1 VHTLLRR
8 VGLTSLA
15 LLLIAACSIPAA
27 QSRSRSSG
35 ATNATGAT
43 NQPLTL
49 SEFTLSQQ
57 KLDVLRDHFFDQ
69 VETKYPAGS
78 WAPLRMELSD
88 QDLAIMGLPD
98 RATLQA
104 HRYSTPTTF
113 TTTASSAKTSSAKG
127 QKPQP
132 QPQPAASSAVTTFA
146 GTGYFGIRP
155 GAWILLINDEGIGW
169 CSAAH
174 VFGSPGSYEISTAG
188 HCGKTGDV
196 VTMIG
201 AVGDNNPVLIDIG
214 QFSRSTGDAGLGKDY
229 AFISVYPQYQNLV
242 TPTMCFWGGPRGV
255 YTTQGDLARVD
266 FAGNSLTPTPTVD
279 PNPAL
284 AQQIVHYGHGTGV
297 GAGGTPRSA
306 AAISWRSTTFMF
318 FGAISPGDSGSGSNT
333 LTGDVAG
340 DTMEAAGINT
350 HLYVDPLMRQGLGI
364 MGGTRTSAI
373 GVPAN
378 GQLVSYPVPAPGLP

>member
-15 LLLIAACSIPAA
+15 LLLIAAFSIPAA
-27 QSRSRSSG
+27 QSRS
-35 ATNATGAT
+35 ATSTTSASTA
-43 NQPLTL
+43 NQPLAI

-57 KLDVLRDHFFDQ
+57 KLDTLRDHFFDQ
-69 VETKYPAGS
+69 VEAKYPAGS

-113 TTTASSAKTSSAKG
+113 TKSTSTKANGKG
-127 QKPQP
+127 QKP

-155 GAWILLINDEGIGW
+155 GAWLLLITPDSIGW

-201 AVGDNNPVLIDIG
+201 AVGDNNPVLIDVG

-229 AFISVYPQYQNLV
+229 AFISIYPQYQNLV

-266 FAGNSLTPTPTVD
+266 FAGNSLVPTATVD

-297 GAGGTPRSA
+297 GTGGTPRSA
-306 AAISWRSTTFMF
+306 TAISWRDTTFMF

-333 LTGDVAG
+333 LTGDVPG